1 MRQEKTVIDRATFN
15 QNNFDLLR
23 LFAATQVAVHHG
35 VTHLGVAGSVPGPV
49 HWVLEMF
56 PGVPIFFFISGF
68 LISKSFEVNSR
79 LSEFATNRL
88 LRIYPA
94 LFACFFGSLISVL
107 AIGYLST
114 VSVPPA
120 QFVAWIVSQLT
131 ILQFWNPEFMRGYG
145 TGVLNGSLWT
155 ITVELQFYVLVP
167 CLYFVLG
174 RLGRERAAMRWGFVS
189 LVVIASL
196 SAFTLISD
204 GDEGDFL
211 KKLLGVTFMP
221 WFWMF
226 LGGVLAQR
234 CFSTIY
240 LAVAGR
246 AWVFIAIYLGLAYL
260 GNAYF
265 GWRTGNHMHPALF
278 VSLSLA
284 VLSTAYTLPRL
295 ANRILH
301 RNDIS
306 YGVYIWHM
314 PVVNALLY
322 LGIANTVAS
331 FGIMLA
337 ATVTIATLSWLFVE
351 QPAMRLKRHPL
362 NPLYRGKQGDAKN
375 LAGEK

>member
-1 MRQEKTVIDRATFN
+1 VRQEKTVIDRATFN

-35 VTHLGVAGSVPGPV
+35 VMHLGVAGSLPVPA
-49 HWVLEMF
+49 HWVLQMF

-107 AIGYLST
+107 AVGYLST
-114 VSVPPA
+114 VSVPPSK
-120 QFVAWIVSQLT
+120 FVAWIVSQLT

-155 ITVELQFYVLVP
+155 ITVELQFYVLIP
-167 CLYFVLG
+167 CLYIALE
-174 RLGRERAAMRWGFVS
+174 RLGRDRLAIRLVFVFI
-189 LVVIASL
+189 VVMASL
-196 SAFTLISD
+196 LAFLLLQD
-204 GDEGDFL
+204 GDDGDL
-211 KKLLGVTFMP
+211 PKKLLGVTFLP

-226 LGGVLAQR
+226 LGGVAAQKY
-234 CFSTIY
+234 FSALY
-240 LAVAGR
+240 AAVAGK
-246 AWVFIAIYLGLAYL
+246 AGIFIALYLCVAYV
-260 GNAYF
+260 GSEYF
-265 GWRTGNHMHPALF
+265 DWQTGNRMHPVLF
-278 VSLSLA
+278 ITLSLA
-284 VLSTAYTLPRL
+284 VLSSAYTYPRL
-295 ANRILH
+295 ANNILR

-322 LGIANTVAS
+322 LGVANTMAS
-331 FGIMLA
+331 FGVMLA
-337 ATVTIATLSWLFVE
+337 TTVTIATLSWLLVE
-351 QPAMRLKRHPL
+351 KPALRLKRHPL
-362 NPLYRGKQGDAKN
+362 NPLYKRQQGSATTST
-375 LAGEK
+375 GEK